1 MQDDFL
7 TNIHSMSAS
16 PGQGMNTRKD
26 GKANESAPKVGT
38 NMLTAPLSSVST
50 QEEQHTPRPPAGYS
64 QRSELTRQSSRHH
77 STTGEGQLQATLD
90 RSCLFPPPPTDNL
103 SAGLE
108 SQTVVKETLNG
119 SVGIS
124 AWTGVRRGS
133 AGKYKRRASLVSYL
147 VGESC
152 VCIRF
157 HFSLHMPSYL

>member
-1 MQDDFL
+1 M
-7 TNIHSMSAS
+7 TNIHSMSVP
-16 PGQGMNTRKD
+16 PGQGLNTRKD
-26 GKANESAPKVGT
+26 GQANGSAPKEGT
-38 NMLTAPLSSVST
+38 NMLPVPLSSVRS

-64 QRSELTRQSSRHH
+64 QRSKLTRQSSRHH

-90 RSCLFPPPPTDNL
+90 RSCLFPPPLTDTL

-108 SQTVVKETLNG
+108 SQAVVKESLNG

-133 AGKYKRRASLVSYL
+133 AEKYKRRASLVSYL

-152 VCIRF
+152 VSIIV
-157 HFSLHMPSYL
+157 HFSLHLS